1 MPLGRLVIVG
11 TGLIGGSLA
20 RAVRAAGVASR
31 VVGVETEERRR
42 ETALKLGVVDE
53 AHAELGPALPGAEVV
68 LFCTP
73 VEQIAA
79 QVLAAARLAKPGTLL
94 TDVGSTKAAIVEA
107 VERELP
113 AGALFVGGHPLAG
126 SEKTGPEFADA
137 RLFEDRL
144 VLLTPTPRTPE
155 AALDAARR
163 FWRSLG
169 ARVQCL
175 PPDDHDRA
183 LALTSHLPHL
193 VASALAGILPA
204 ELLSLTASG
213 FRDVTRLAAGATELW
228 TGILSQNRPAVL
240 AALDLLEAHLS
251 AFRQA
256 LETRDESALRH
267 LLEQGREK
275 RSRLS

>member
-228 TGILSQNRPAVL
+228 TGILLQNRPAVL